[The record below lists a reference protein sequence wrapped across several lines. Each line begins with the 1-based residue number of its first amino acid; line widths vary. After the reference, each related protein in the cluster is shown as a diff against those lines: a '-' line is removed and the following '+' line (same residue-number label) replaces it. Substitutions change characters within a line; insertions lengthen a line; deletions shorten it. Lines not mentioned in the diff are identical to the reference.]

1 MDMKT
6 RFDLEQDILAIYS
19 VREDLRT
26 LQELVLDREEKLS
39 EDDLSNYLMGLEHV
53 LNLKLDRL
61 WDTFCQT
68 YKIDNYSENK

>member
-26 LQELVLDREEKLS
+26 LQELILDREEKLT
-39 EDDLSNYLMGLEHV
+39 EDETSNYLMGLEYT
-53 LNLKLDRL
+53 LNLKLEKL
-61 WDTFCQT
+61 WDTFCQVH
-68 YKIDNYSENK
+68 KLDNYSEK